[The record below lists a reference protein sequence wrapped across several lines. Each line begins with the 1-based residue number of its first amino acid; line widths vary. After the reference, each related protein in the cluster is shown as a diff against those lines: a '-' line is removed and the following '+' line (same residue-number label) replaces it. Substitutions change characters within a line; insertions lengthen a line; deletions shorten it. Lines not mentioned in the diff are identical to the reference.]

1 MIFIDSYVFGFVDL
15 LLLDLAT
22 LFVVIQK
29 EFVAN
34 LQRKKRESIRRNS
47 NKILIEFAKFLQ
59 SNKKRQSMILS
70 IESSCDDSS
79 LALTRIDSR
88 QILFHQKISQDL
100 SHAKYGG
107 VVPEVASR
115 LHSVNLPKILQRL
128 SDNFDL
134 RKIRAIAVTTE
145 PGLSVSLLE
154 GVMMAKALAVSLQIP
169 LIAVNHLQGHIY
181 SLFLEKEAIFPLVIL
196 LLSGGHSLII
206 EAQSHANLKIIA
218 GTLDDS
224 FGEAF
229 DKVAKM
235 LNLGYPG
242 GVVVESCAKNA
253 VAKNITFPIPLQN
266 KDLAFS
272 FSGLKNAVRLKIE
285 SIIPPS
291 LASGNHQNS
300 PSLTELQSSYPPS
313 LASGNHQNS
322 PSLAEG
328 ARGWVNS
335 ISKSQINEICYGF
348 QKSAITHIAQKTRL
362 YFERKSSG
370 ESKSTIKY
378 FGVVGGASANLS
390 LRKELQKIANEFDKT
405 ILFAPLEF
413 CSDNAAMIGKCALKS
428 YKCSKF
434 TTLENLNISPKSTK
448 F

>member
-1 MIFIDSYVFGFVDL
+1 
-15 LLLDLAT
+15 
-22 LFVVIQK
+22 
-29 EFVAN
+29 
-34 LQRKKRESIRRNS
+34 
-47 NKILIEFAKFLQ
+47 
-59 SNKKRQSMILS
+59 MILS

-79 LALTRIDSR
+79 LALTAIDSR
-88 QILFHQKISQDL
+88 KILFHQKISQDAN
-100 SHAKYGG
+100 HAKYGG
-107 VVPEVASR
+107 VVPEIASR

-128 SDNFDL
+128 SGNFDL

-154 GVMMAKALAVSLQIP
+154 GVMMAKALSVSLQIP

-181 SLFLEKEAIFPLVIL
+181 SLFLEKRAIFPLVIL

-206 EAQSHANLKIIA
+206 EAQSHTDLKIIA

-224 FGEAF
+224 FGESF

-242 GVVVESCAKNA
+242 GVAVESCAKNA
-253 VAKNITFPIPLQN
+253 VAKNIKFPIPLQN

-272 FSGLKNAVRLKIE
+272 FSGLKNAVRLKID
-285 SIIPPS
+285 SLISPS
-291 LASGNHQNS
+291 LAEIES
-300 PSLTELQSSYPPS
+300 TF
-313 LASGNHQNS
+313 S

-328 ARGWVNS
+328 GRGWVDS
-335 ISKSQINEICYGF
+335 AKLQKSQIDEICYGF
-348 QKSAITHIAQKTRL
+348 QKSAIAHIAQKTRL
-362 YFERKSSG
+362 YFECESRNKSMG
-370 ESKSTIKY
+370 VIKR
-378 FGVVGGASANLS
+378 FGVVGGASANLA
-390 LRKELQKIANEFDKT
+390 LREELQKIAKEFDKE

-413 CSDNAAMIGKCALKS
+413 CSDNAAMIGRCAIES
-428 YKCSKF
+428 YHLGDF

>member
-1 MIFIDSYVFGFVDL
+1 
-15 LLLDLAT
+15 
-22 LFVVIQK
+22 
-29 EFVAN
+29 
-34 LQRKKRESIRRNS
+34 
-47 NKILIEFAKFLQ
+47 
-59 SNKKRQSMILS
+59 MILS

-128 SDNFDL
+128 NDNFDL

-242 GVVVESCAKNA
+242 GVAVESRAKNA
-253 VAKNITFPIPLQN
+253 VAKNIKFPIPLQN

-291 LASGNHQNS
+291 LA
-300 PSLTELQSSYPPS
+300 ELQSSYSPS

-322 PSLAEG
+322 PSLAELQSSYSPSLAEG
-328 ARGWVNS
+328 ARGWVDS
-335 ISKSQINEICYGF
+335 ISKSKIHESQINEICYGF
-348 QKSAITHIAQKTRL
+348 QKSAIAHIAQKTRL
-362 YFERKSSG
+362 YFECKSSG
-370 ESKSTIKY
+370 ESKSTIKH

-413 CSDNAAMIGKCALKS
+413 CSDNAAMIGRCALES
-428 YKCSKF
+428 YKCAEF

>member
-1 MIFIDSYVFGFVDL
+1 
-15 LLLDLAT
+15 
-22 LFVVIQK
+22 
-29 EFVAN
+29 
-34 LQRKKRESIRRNS
+34 
-47 NKILIEFAKFLQ
+47 
-59 SNKKRQSMILS
+59 MILS

-154 GVMMAKALAVSLQIP
+154 GVMMAKALAISLQIPP

-253 VAKNITFPIPLQN
+253 VAKNIKFPVPLQN

-291 LASGNHQNS
+291 LAERF
-300 PSLTELQSSYPPS
+300 PKVSL
-313 LASGNHQNS
+313 
-322 PSLAEG
+322 SLAEG
-328 ARGWVNS
+328 ARGWVDS
-335 ISKSQINEICYGF
+335 ISKPKIHQSQINEICYGF
-348 QKSAITHIAQKTRL
+348 QKSAIAHIAQKMRL

-370 ESKSTIKY
+370 ESKSTIKH
-378 FGVVGGASANLS
+378 FGVVGGASANLA
-390 LRKELQKIANEFDKT
+390 LRKELQTIAKEFNKT

-413 CSDNAAMIGKCALKS
+413 CSDNAAMIGRCALES
-428 YKCSKF
+428 YKCSDF
-434 TTLENLNISPKSTK
+434 TTLENLNISPKCTK

>member
-1 MIFIDSYVFGFVDL
+1 
-15 LLLDLAT
+15 
-22 LFVVIQK
+22 
-29 EFVAN
+29 
-34 LQRKKRESIRRNS
+34 
-47 NKILIEFAKFLQ
+47 
-59 SNKKRQSMILS
+59 MILS

-79 LALTRIDSR
+79 LALTKIDAR

-242 GVVVESCAKNA
+242 GMAVESRAKNA
-253 VAKNITFPIPLQN
+253 VAKNIKFPIPLQN

-285 SIIPPS
+285 SMIPPP
-291 LASGNHQNS
+291 LVSGNHQNS

-313 LASGNHQNS
+313 LA
-322 PSLAEG
+322 EG
-328 ARGWVNS
+328 ARGWVDS

-348 QKSAITHIAQKTRL
+348 QKSAIAHIAQKTRL

-370 ESKSTIKY
+370 KSKSTIKH

-390 LRKELQKIANEFDKT
+390 LRKELQTIANEFNKT

-413 CSDNAAMIGKCALKS
+413 CSDNAAMIGRCALES
-428 YKCSKF
+428 YKCSDF